1 ALLRRHP
8 LHDGPL
14 LEAIGEALQRKP
26 ARHEFSAAG
35 EVQVL
40 RFMNMSGG

>member
-1 ALLRRHP
+1 V
-8 LHDGPL
+8 
-14 LEAIGEALQRKP
+14 QRKP
-26 ARHEFSAAG
+26 ARHGFSAAG

>member
-1 ALLRRHP
+1 
-8 LHDGPL
+8 
-14 LEAIGEALQRKP
+14 P

>member
-1 ALLRRHP
+1 
-8 LHDGPL
+8 
-14 LEAIGEALQRKP
+14 

>member
-1 ALLRRHP
+1 
-8 LHDGPL
+8 
-14 LEAIGEALQRKP
+14 
-26 ARHEFSAAG
+26 HEFSAAG